1 MIYFLSIIIIILVF
15 ILLLRSCGNGNKYKI
30 KIHNGNDIIEVD
42 SNFKLSDLDVDGCTV
57 SFLVDSDGVVVESNK
72 KLEKD
77 KEYSTHIIPQSKEI
91 VKVTYINVDK
101 KLYTLNLLEKDVL
114 MDLIVNIQILI

>member
-1 MIYFLSIIIIILVF
+1 MIYILSIIIIILVF

-42 SNFKLSDLDVDGCTV
+42 SNFKLSDLDVDVGTV
-57 SFLVDSDGVVVESNK
+57 SFLVDSDGLVVESNK
-72 KLEKD
+72 KPEKD

-114 MDLIVNIQILI
+114 IALIVNI